1 MKKTKREKGISMVVV
16 LWVVTILTVVVAA
29 TALMTYSDIASTV
42 NLKKRYRT
50 LRAAEAPGDFV
61 ISYLPEYKRLHELDT
76 LLFGCSY
83 NKVFFENS
91 GLDTVFSYPLYLAG
105 DSSIIG
111 CLALPDFIDHNV
123 ESSIIVSGGSVTSTG
138 LPEPKRV
145 NPVFTQAGA
154 VLYYRTRGVIEQS
167 NDIVAYRRIENAS
180 SFNIPSG
187 GAGFGH
193 TMY

>member
-1 MKKTKREKGISMVVV
+1 MKKIKGKKGISMVVV
-16 LWVVTILTVVVAA
+16 LWVVTVLTVVVAA
-29 TALMTYSDIASTV
+29 TALMTYSDITSAV

-50 LRAAEAPGDFV
+50 LRASEAPGDFV

-76 LLFGCSY
+76 LIFKSSY
-83 NKVFFENS
+83 NRVFFENKN
-91 GLDTVFSYPLYLAG
+91 LDTVFSYPLFLSG
-105 DSSIIG
+105 DSSVTG
-111 CLALPDFIDHNV
+111 CLALPDFIDFNKD
-123 ESSIIVSGGSVTSTG
+123 SSLIVSSSTVTGGTDSNW
-138 LPEPKRV
+138 V

-154 VLYYRTRGVIEQS
+154 VLYYRTRGVIEHS
-167 NDIVAYRRIENAS
+167 NNIVAYRRIKNVS

>member
-29 TALMTYSDIASTV
+29 TALMTYSDITSAI

-50 LRAAEAPGDFV
+50 LRASEAPGDFV

-76 LLFGCSY
+76 LFFKGDY
-83 NKVFFENS
+83 NRVFYENS
-91 GLDTVFSYPLYLAG
+91 HLDTVFSIPLYLSG

-111 CLALPDFIDHNV
+111 CLALPDYIDFN
-123 ESSIIVSGGSVTSTG
+123 EDSSLIVSSSTVSPTSSSDTNW
-138 LPEPKRV
+138 V
-145 NPVFTQAGA
+145 NPVFTQDGA
-154 VLYYRTRGVIEQS
+154 VLYYRTRGVIEQT
-167 NDIVAYRRIENAS
+167 NDIVAYRRIQNAS